1 MILTASVVNGWVL
14 LTVLPRAF
22 VADAIRSVSHMRQV
36 FVSCSLPPFYF
47 CVCTLVAATLAGFSL
62 YASHEHI
69 YYRTHLFCAQSIGR
83 GNNQTKPNQISCQIL
98 NLCSVHTMKRWFS
111 FSEYTSQ
118 LRCQFFK
125 SCLKIKG

>member
-1 MILTASVVNGWVL
+1 MILTASVVNGWVF

-22 VADAIRSVSHMRQV
+22 VADAIMSVSHMRQV
-36 FVSCSLPPFYF
+36 FVSYSLPPFYF
-47 CVCTLVAATLAGFSL
+47 CVCTSVAATLAGFSL

-69 YYRTHLFCAQSIGR
+69 YYRTHLFCAQNIGR

-111 FSEYTSQ
+111 FQSIQANWGVS
-118 LRCQFFK
+118 F
-125 SCLKIKG
+125 LKVVLK